1 MYIFIQV
8 IILDISA
15 KMMYIV
21 EKEYN
26 ESACNNENVDLLL
39 TIANNIRF
47 IFWIRLQSFLLFT
60 KRLSLDE
67 NE

>member
-1 MYIFIQV
+1 MQYGYMYTPICTHMHMYIFIQV

-21 EKEYN
+21 EKGYK
-26 ESACNNENVDLLL
+26 ESAGNNENVDLLL

-47 IFWIRLQSFLLFT
+47 IF
-60 KRLSLDE
+60 
-67 NE
+67 

>member
-1 MYIFIQV
+1 MQYGYMYTPISTHMHMYILIQV

-21 EKEYN
+21 EKGYK
-26 ESACNNENVDLLL
+26 ESAGINENVDLLL

-47 IFWIRLQSFLLFT
+47 IF
-60 KRLSLDE
+60 
-67 NE
+67 

>member
-21 EKEYN
+21 EKGYK
-26 ESACNNENVDLLL
+26 ESTGNNETVDLLL

>member
-1 MYIFIQV
+1 MQYGYMYTPISRHMHMYIFIQV

-39 TIANNIRF
+39 TMANNIRF
-47 IFWIRLQSFLLFT
+47 IF
-60 KRLSLDE
+60 
-67 NE
+67 

>member
-1 MYIFIQV
+1 MQYGYMYTPISTHAHMYIFIQV

-21 EKEYN
+21 EKGYK
-26 ESACNNENVDLLL
+26 ESAGINENVDLLL

-47 IFWIRLQSFLLFT
+47 IF
-60 KRLSLDE
+60 
-67 NE
+67 

>member
-1 MYIFIQV
+1 MQYGYMYTPISTHMHMYIFIQV

-21 EKEYN
+21 DRRYN
-26 ESACNNENVDLLL
+26 ESAGNNENVDLLL

-47 IFWIRLQSFLLFT
+47 IF
-60 KRLSLDE
+60 
-67 NE
+67 

>member
-1 MYIFIQV
+1 MQYGYMYTPISTHMHMYIFIQV

-21 EKEYN
+21 EKGYK
-26 ESACNNENVDLLL
+26 ESAGINENADLLL

-47 IFWIRLQSFLLFT
+47 IF
-60 KRLSLDE
+60 
-67 NE
+67 

>member
-1 MYIFIQV
+1 MQYGYMHTPISTRMHMYIFIQV

-21 EKEYN
+21 EKGYN
-26 ESACNNENVDLLL
+26 ESAGNNENVDLLL

-47 IFWIRLQSFLLFT
+47 IF
-60 KRLSLDE
+60 
-67 NE
+67 

>member
-1 MYIFIQV
+1 MQCGYMYTPISTHMHMYIFIQV

-21 EKEYN
+21 EKGYN
-26 ESACNNENVDLLL
+26 ESAGNNENVDSLL

-47 IFWIRLQSFLLFT
+47 IF
-60 KRLSLDE
+60 
-67 NE
+67 

>member
-1 MYIFIQV
+1 MQYGYMYTPISTHMHMYIFIQV

-21 EKEYN
+21 EKGYK
-26 ESACNNENVDLLL
+26 ESTGNNETVDLLL

-47 IFWIRLQSFLLFT
+47 IF
-60 KRLSLDE
+60 
-67 NE
+67 

>member
-1 MYIFIQV
+1 MQYGYMYTPISTHMHMYIFIGV

-21 EKEYN
+21 EKGYKELVG
-26 ESACNNENVDLLL
+26 NNENSDLLL

-47 IFWIRLQSFLLFT
+47 IF
-60 KRLSLDE
+60 
-67 NE
+67 

>member
-1 MYIFIQV
+1 MQYGYMYTPISTHMHMYIFIQV

-21 EKEYN
+21 EKGYN
-26 ESACNNENVDLLL
+26 ESAGNNENVYSLL

-47 IFWIRLQSFLLFT
+47 IF
-60 KRLSLDE
+60 
-67 NE
+67 

>member
-1 MYIFIQV
+1 MQYGYMYTPISTHMHMYIFIQV

-21 EKEYN
+21 EKGYK
-26 ESACNNENVDLLL
+26 ESAGNYEIVDLLL

-47 IFWIRLQSFLLFT
+47 IF
-60 KRLSLDE
+60 
-67 NE
+67 